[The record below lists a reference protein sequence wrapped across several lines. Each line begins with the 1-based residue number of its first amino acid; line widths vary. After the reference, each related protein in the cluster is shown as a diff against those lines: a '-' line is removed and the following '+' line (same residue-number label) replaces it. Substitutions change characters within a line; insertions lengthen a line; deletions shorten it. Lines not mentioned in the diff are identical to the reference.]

1 MATEKARST
10 ISRQEPIAQ
19 EPTNQ
24 DVISVRLE
32 SHRKFQWWDYPIFA
46 VLTTAHLAVFSFVL
60 YRWINNIDQSQAN
73 LIFSILVGTLLLQLI
88 LWEWRW
94 LALPLIRVPRPIPP
108 ASGWRIAVAVTF
120 VPGAESIEMLE
131 QTVKAL
137 IDMDYPHD
145 TWVLDEGDGPEVRDL
160 CLKHGAR
167 HFSRRHMPQYQSES
181 GPFKRCT
188 KYGNYN
194 AWLQEHGYGS
204 YDVLVAFDS
213 DHIPRPN
220 YLKRVLGY
228 FSDESV
234 AYVQPAQAYYNQEAS
249 FIAAAAAEETYA
261 YYSSIQMIS
270 FAVGFPMIVGCHNA
284 HRITALQQIDG
295 FAPHEA
301 DDMVMSLLYRANGWR
316 GVYLPEILARGLTP
330 VDWANYLRQQRRW
343 ARSVLD
349 FKVRVF
355 PRYAS
360 RLPVLER
367 ILIYLHGLYYLQG
380 PLTALQITLLLF
392 MLLTNTMPGGTGTLF
407 LLHTGAIWLTVLICD
422 FYRQRFFLDPGS
434 EPGVHWR
441 SAFVGFVK
449 WPHFV
454 LAFIDAIR
462 GTYGIYP
469 ITYKTGASEKPV
481 GFAITHTAV
490 LVSILTAWTIDFLRG
505 SSEFVPLHIATGF
518 TAITSLAA
526 LITSLRP
533 FPPPYQSEIRQQW
546 DQRHEYRDVRS
557 MQQPAS
563 L

>member
-1 MATEKARST
+1 MNVNEIHAG
-10 ISRQEPIAQ
+10 
-19 EPTNQ
+19 
-24 DVISVRLE
+24 
-32 SHRKFQWWDYPIFA
+32 FIFP
-46 VLTTAHLAVFSFVL
+46 
-60 YRWINNIDQSQAN
+60 
-73 LIFSILVGTLLLQLI
+73 ILVGTLLLQLI

-94 LALPLIRVPRPIPP
+94 LALPLMRVPRPLPP

-137 IDMDYPHD
+137 IEIDYPND
-145 TWVLDEGDGPEVRDL
+145 IWVLDEGDDPEVRDL
-160 CLKHGAR
+160 CRRRGVW
-167 HFSRRHMPQYQSES
+167 HFSRRHLPQYQTES
-181 GPFKRCT
+181 GPFKSRT
-188 KYGNYN
+188 KSGNYN
-194 AWLQEHGYGS
+194 AWLEEHGYRS
-204 YDVLVAFDS
+204 YDLLVAFDS

-220 YLKRVLGY
+220 YLEQVLGY
-228 FSDESV
+228 FSDASV
-234 AYVQPAQAYYNQEAS
+234 AYVQPAQAYYNQQAS

-270 FAVGFPMIVGCHNA
+270 FAVGLPMIVGCHNT
-284 HRITALQQIDG
+284 HRITALRQIGG

-349 FKVRVF
+349 FKIRVSL
-355 PRYAS
+355 RYAS
-360 RLPVLER
+360 RLPVLQR
-367 ILIYLHGLYYLQG
+367 ILTYLHGLYYLRG

-407 LLHTGAIWLTVLICD
+407 LLHTGAVSLTLLICD
-422 FYRQRFFLDPGS
+422 FYRQRFYLDPRREWGL
-434 EPGVHWR
+434 HWR

-454 LAFIDAIR
+454 LAFVDAIR

-469 ITYKTGASEKPV
+469 ITYKTGASGKPI

-490 LVSILTAWTIDFLRG
+490 LVLTGAAWAIDLLRG
-505 SSEFVPLHIATGF
+505 SADFIPLHIATVF
-518 TAITSLAA
+518 TKLASLGAVITSFRAFP
-526 LITSLRP
+526 RP
-533 FPPPYQSEIRQQW
+533 YNSEIRQHW
-546 DQRHEYRDVRS
+546 NQRQET
-557 MQQPAS
+557 
-563 L
+563 